1 MRRFSSVAATGVVA
15 VALLAS
21 TVAPAWSQTPAAG
34 QAAPAAG
41 GTKREACKMDA
52 KSQTGAK
59 QDKIDDYQVCLVQ
72 ARLDCLK
79 EAIAKKIVGS
89 ARKDYVKTCIGPR
102 ADDAN

>member
-1 MRRFSSVAATGVVA
+1 MRRFSSVAATGAVA

-21 TVAPAWSQTPAAG
+21 TVASAWSQTSA
-34 QAAPAAG
+34 AAPAGG

-52 KSQTGAK
+52 KSQAGAK

-89 ARKDYVKTCIGPR
+89 ARKDYIKTCIGPR